1 MTDRRIRKRSHR
13 AFHKKESLWDLFCLQ
28 IFFHKR
34 KGQRSETKQLF
45 VEFL

>member
-13 AFHKKESLWDLFCLQ
+13 AFRKKESLWDLFCLQ